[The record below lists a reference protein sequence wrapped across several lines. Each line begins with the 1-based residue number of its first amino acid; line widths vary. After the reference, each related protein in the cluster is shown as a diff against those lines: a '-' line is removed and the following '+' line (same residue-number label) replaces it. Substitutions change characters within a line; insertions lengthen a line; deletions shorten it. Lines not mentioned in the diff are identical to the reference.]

1 MTIRNALISD
11 TDAIFEMYDFAVA
24 FQKTKFH
31 KHWQG
36 FDRNLINTEIAE
48 QRIFKIIEDEQL
60 ACIFSITFND
70 VLIWGEKDQND
81 AIYIHRIVS
90 HPDFKGRF
98 YVKKIINWAKNYCQE
113 RNLPFV
119 RMDTWGDNEKLI
131 SYYTECGFDFLGL
144 VTLTKSEGLPKH
156 YEGACLSTFEIR
168 VRLIAD

>member
-1 MTIRNALISD
+1 MRIQNVLSSD
-11 TDAIFEMYDFAVA
+11 IDAIFEMYDFAVA
-24 FQKTKFH
+24 FQKTKFY

-36 FDRNLINTEIAE
+36 FDRALIAKEIAE
-48 QRIFKIIEDEQL
+48 NRIFKILEGEQL

-98 YVKKIINWAKNYCQE
+98 YVKKIVEWAKLYCKTNE
-113 RNLPFV
+113 KPYV

-131 SYYTECGFDFLGL
+131 EYYTQSGFEFLGL

-156 YEGACLSTFEIR
+156 YEGACLSIFEIK
-168 VRLIAD
+168 I